1 MLVGIIKNLDKTYEY
16 LFLKDNTFV
25 SLHVSVDG
33 FSKSNTHY
41 INSIFSKFK
50 LNNDCG
56 YLTKF
61 REYDVYYNSITGLKH
76 FLLSGKEDYD
86 MLFKYNGKDAIL
98 YKKED
103 EFDSF
108 FKRFMIAGLT
118 VSLTLTGFT
127 FIAKTNFNVNTNLS
141 AYISHNISDVV
152 GMKNYEPIDYKDAI
166 DYINSSNFPN
176 ELKQVAANEDLLKLV
191 FSYYKGSALEYTARL
206 KFDNLR
212 IEYFGSENPNYYSID
227 GYYNSSEPN
236 VINICNSD
244 SPYKTHD
251 SMHEFIHLL
260 QAEGTNYYYLNE
272 GVAEL
277 MSSELLGYGS
287 YKYFSVVNN
296 LKLLINIV
304 GPEVIYEL
312 SFGGDDNRLNE
323 ILNTHLST
331 KDVLTLKHCLATSGL
346 ESGEDAEV
354 HKEIETILYKLYKN
368 MYGHDISE
376 NKDIMSCVTS
386 HDFGI
391 RTSVFDS
398 RKFLIPPKMNDVEFI
413 ELKEANN
420 IMLAMLAKSGV
431 IDKKIGY
438 KEYIKVEN
446 PTYDMIL
453 NSKEYELVENYNDNQ
468 YIRGKVVRSEDEI
481 YYIHFDSLIKIENY
495 NKYTKEY
502 IPSKVYT
509 IQEAIENG
517 FVSVCKVIYSDE
529 KTNDNQI
536 EHTYYVSND
545 DSAVLTENECK
556 IPING
561 IKTRFNDQYENLMS
575 RINEESYHK

>member
-50 LNNDCG
+50 LNNDCE
-56 YLTKF
+56 YLTEF

-76 FLLSGKEDYD
+76 FLLNGKENYE
-86 MLFKYNGKDAIL
+86 MLYKYNGKDAIL
-98 YKKED
+98 YKKKD

-346 ESGEDAEV
+346 ESSEDAEV

-391 RTSVFDS
+391 RTSAFDS

-420 IMLAMLAKSGV
+420 IMLAMLAKSGI

-509 IQEAIENG
+509 IKEAIENG

-545 DSAVLTENECK
+545 DSVVLTENECK

>member
-25 SLHVSVDG
+25 SLHVSADG
-33 FSKSNTHY
+33 FSESNIYY

-50 LNNDCG
+50 FDNNCE

-61 REYDVYYNSITGLKH
+61 REYDVYYNSLTGLKH
-76 FLLSGKEDYD
+76 FLLNGKEDYE

-108 FKRFMIAGLT
+108 FKKFIIAGLT
-118 VSLTLTGFT
+118 ISLTLSGFT